1 MTTIEIPAPR
11 FHPARPAPIIS
22 PKIESRSFWVAIT
35 AETAR
40 EKLDAGD
47 PMGYLCLADNSYL
60 TFAAYFQDILRYI
73 KQTNALID
81 YYELEK

>member
-1 MTTIEIPAPR
+1 
-11 FHPARPAPIIS
+11 
-22 PKIESRSFWVAIT
+22 VAIT

-60 TFAAYFQDILRYI
+60 TFSAYFQDILRFV